1 MSHKTQFF
9 SHFYRIL
16 SASAVV
22 FMCHLSPLQAAPM
35 TIEIAT
41 ILPDGTGG
49 SAALRAMGK
58 SIAAE
63 TKGDINLKFLWGG
76 TAGSDAD
83 VLAQIKSGTIKGAM
97 FAGQIMDDIAPIM
110 REGEIPFQ
118 FGSDRDK
125 ARAFVAKNAKAWAG
139 GITKSGFHSLGFYE
153 VGFVYLCSKKPVKT
167 LSDLSGAKIWV
178 WPGDA
183 LGRTVISEFKGV
195 PTEIPVQ
202 DSYKAF
208 TDGRLDMAY
217 GPAIAI
223 IALQWYT
230 KASQVVTDPISYATG
245 ALVISDKT
253 WKEISAPNQGVMDKF
268 AAEAITKLNAAAVQD
283 EDESLAALKSLN
295 VAMTKLPDADKS
307 KLTAVSKAVR
317 GHWKPKQ

>member
-1 MSHKTQFF
+1 MIHPLSVTRIFCSFVGIFF
-9 SHFYRIL
+9 SYSTIL
-16 SASAVV
+16 LASPIT
-22 FMCHLSPLQAAPM
+22 L
-35 TIEIAT
+35 EIAT

-49 SAALRAMGK
+49 STALRTMGK

-76 TAGSDAD
+76 MAGSDAD
-83 VLAQIKSGTIKGAM
+83 VLSQINAGTIKGAM
-97 FAGQIMDDIAPIM
+97 FAGQIMDGIAPIM

-118 FGSDRDK
+118 FGNDRSK
-125 ARAFVAKNAKAWAG
+125 ARAFVAKNSATWAK
-139 GITKSGFHSLGFYE
+139 GIAKSGFHSLGFYE

-178 WPGDA
+178 WPGDV
-183 LGRTVISEFKGV
+183 LGRTVINEFKGV
-195 PTEIPVQ
+195 PTEIAVQ

-208 TDGRLDMAY
+208 ADGRLEMAY

-230 KASQVVTDPISYATG
+230 KAPQVVIDPISYATG
-245 ALVISDKT
+245 SLLLSDKV
-253 WKEISAPNQGVMDKF
+253 WKNISGPNQAIIEKF
-268 AAEAITKLNAAAVQD
+268 ASEAIVKLNEAAVQD
-283 EDESLAALKSLN
+283 EGESLEALKSLK

-307 KLTAVSKAVR
+307 KLATVNKAVR
-317 GHWKPKQ
+317 SHWKPKH